1 VLVPRV
7 GEEIQIW
14 PEAWSGEL
22 LMLEVVGHGSWVSR
36 GDVLARFDTRDFD
49 EAVER
54 AERDLRTAELGLEST
69 RLGAAHAEAG
79 ARERVEDAQ
88 YSLERARKELESWEK
103 DELEIRRRGEELS
116 AQYTQHNI
124 DDQQDELDQLEAMY
138 AGDELVDATEEIVLR
153 RSRRNLTRSK
163 VSQKLNLD
171 RVAQQREMEIPHQT
185 RAKRQAVD
193 RAGAALRRLEEQ
205 LASEARTRA
214 DSLARAEADL
224 ETKHEQ
230 HARLVR
236 DRKKVE
242 LLAPRDGVLLHGG
255 LADQGAGQTRPEHAV
270 GGRAAFRKPLF
281 TVCDPDRLD
290 LALLIPASKRG
301 DLKPGAGARLKPRA
315 APAKELVGVLQIDRY
330 PTAKAGAEDQYA
342 GRVVVEGSAAGLVA
356 GMHAQVEIELDTVE
370 NAVFVPKGA
379 LFGAGDERRVWV
391 LGADG
396 TAQSRPVK
404 VGPEDGG
411 EIQVEE
417 GLTAGE
423 RLLLQ
428 EPTQ

>member
-1 VLVPRV
+1 MVFTALSIVPLLLSFPSVVRTAQEDEQKATPPCAEANARDLVRSIDLEGVLVPRV

-205 LASEARTRA
+205 LASESARVRRGGPGDQARAACATRA
-214 DSLARAEADL
+214 RSQ
-224 ETKHEQ
+224 K
-230 HARLVR
+230 
-236 DRKKVE
+236 
-242 LLAPRDGVLLHGG
+242 
-255 LADQGAGQTRPEHAV
+255 
-270 GGRAAFRKPLF
+270 GRAAR
-281 TVCDPDRLD
+281 
-290 LALLIPASKRG
+290 S
-301 DLKPGAGARLKPRA
+301 ARRR
-315 APAKELVGVLQIDRY
+315 APARRTGGSGRGTDPARACCRRARGLPQAAVHRLRPRSPRPRPAHPRLQAR
-330 PTAKAGAEDQYA
+330 
-342 GRVVVEGSAAGLVA
+342 
-356 GMHAQVEIELDTVE
+356 
-370 NAVFVPKGA
+370 
-379 LFGAGDERRVWV
+379 
-391 LGADG
+391 
-396 TAQSRPVK
+396 
-404 VGPEDGG
+404 
-411 EIQVEE
+411 
-417 GLTAGE
+417 
-423 RLLLQ
+423 
-428 EPTQ
+428 